1 MHNGFINVDN
11 VKMSKSLG
19 NVKRAVDLL
28 KEYGG
33 NTVRFVLINSYYRTP
48 VNFSDE
54 LLKSASKEVE
64 KIEQALNKLSIKLQL
79 ENQDL
84 TKYEGNLK
92 SDEFIKALSDDL
104 NTPNALTELYKII
117 KESNVAL
124 RNNQTSI
131 EDIKVL
137 YFTLKDMVD
146 LLGLEFNLV
155 QLTLE
160 DKKLFEEYNNAK
172 KNKDFAKSDELRKI
186 MMERKIL

>member
-1 MHNGFINVDN
+1 M
-11 VKMSKSLG
+11 
-19 NVKRAVDLL
+19 
-28 KEYGG
+28 
-33 NTVRFVLINSYYRTP
+33 
-48 VNFSDE
+48 
-54 LLKSASKEVE
+54 
-64 KIEQALNKLSIKLQL
+64 
-79 ENQDL
+79 
-84 TKYEGNLK
+84 K